1 MYTEL
6 KMQIESDRLTYKNM
20 SNLQGVIMENISQEY
35 AAKLHLGNLNPYSQF
50 LLSEKG
56 AKSWFIMTL
65 DQEAYEKLILPMT
78 CIDSF
83 EIKDGEIKG
92 NIISR
97 NIEICTDKDF
107 AEAFYRKK
115 TPRYFTVR
123 FFSPTAFKRK
133 GKYVNYPDLR
143 LIFQSLMR
151 KYDAASQKFEMMDEE
166 VLEQLVRYSE
176 IVRYHLRTVSFP
188 MEGICI
194 NGFVGTIVIHM
205 SGPETLTRYARMLLS
220 FGKYSGIGI
229 KTGMGMGAMRLLE
242 RRDKSE

>member
-1 MYTEL
+1 
-6 KMQIESDRLTYKNM
+6 
-20 SNLQGVIMENISQEY
+20 
-35 AAKLHLGNLNPYSQF
+35 
-50 LLSEKG
+50 
-56 AKSWFIMTL
+56 
-65 DQEAYEKLILPMT
+65 
-78 CIDSF
+78 
-83 EIKDGEIKG
+83 
-92 NIISR
+92 
-97 NIEICTDKDF
+97 
-107 AEAFYRKK
+107 
-115 TPRYFTVR
+115 
-123 FFSPTAFKRK
+123 
-133 GKYVNYPDLR
+133 
-143 LIFQSLMR
+143 MR

-205 SGPETLTRYARMLLS
+205 SGPETLTRYAHMLLS